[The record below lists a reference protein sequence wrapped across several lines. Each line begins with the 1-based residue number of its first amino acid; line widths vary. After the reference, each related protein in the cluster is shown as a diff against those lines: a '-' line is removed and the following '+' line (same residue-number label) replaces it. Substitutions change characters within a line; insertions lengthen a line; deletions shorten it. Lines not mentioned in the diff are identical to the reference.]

1 MIDNSRG
8 VRYGDECFTEL
19 MGTLATARGESP
31 RAVEWRTPGQALYA
45 LPRDFAQRYPAA
57 CVEEFDVF
65 PRCVRDGTPPPCTGR
80 AALAAFDLAVAA
92 NWSCAAAGR

>member
-31 RAVEWRTPGQALYA
+31 RAVDGTPPGQASYA
-45 LPRDFAQRYPAA
+45 LPRDFALRYPSA
-57 CVEEFDVF
+57 
-65 PRCVRDGTPPPCTGR
+65 
-80 AALAAFDLAVAA
+80 
-92 NWSCAAAGR
+92 